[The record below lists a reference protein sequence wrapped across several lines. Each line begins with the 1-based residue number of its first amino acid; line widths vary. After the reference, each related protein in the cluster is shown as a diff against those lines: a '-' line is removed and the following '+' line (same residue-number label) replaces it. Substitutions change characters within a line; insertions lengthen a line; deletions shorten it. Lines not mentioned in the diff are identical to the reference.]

1 MAITTRIA
9 LPPSRRPVGGLLA
22 AARPIEGDW
31 TGGVKFASGQCLA
44 PQNYGPCAS
53 DDAVEKVDQNLSDE
67 AEFHPFTVLQA
78 VQCSTLG
85 RSAVDQFANE
95 SLDVTREYGVALEL
109 LGGAA
114 TGNPSLSVG
123 PTTTLTAATDPVTA
137 LGCLEARAGSSA
149 GISGRIAFIHT
160 PPAVGTALLAAGAIW
175 RDGRIWY
182 TASGNIVVISPAYDG
197 RTPGG
202 AAPTSGQP
210 LFMYATGEVHAAFG
224 MRETLQSVERTQNTA
239 KATAED
245 AAIVLFD
252 PCFTVAIDSG
262 VNAC

>member
-1 MAITTRIA
+1 M
-9 LPPSRRPVGGLLA
+9 
-22 AARPIEGDW
+22 
-31 TGGVKFASGQCLA
+31 KFASGQCLA

-53 DDAVEKVDQNLSDE
+53 DDATEKVDQDLSGE
-67 AEFHPFTVLQA
+67 SEFQAFTILQA

-85 RSAVDQFANE
+85 RTEVEVFAGE
-95 SLDVTREYGVALEL
+95 ALDVTREYGVALEL

-123 PTTTLTAATDPVTA
+123 PTTTLTAAADPVTA
-137 LGCLEARAGSSA
+137 LGCLEARAATS
-149 GISGRIAFIHT
+149 IYGRTAFIHT

-175 RDGRIWY
+175 RDGRFWR
-182 TASGNIVVISPAYDG
+182 TASNNVVVISPAYDG
-197 RTPGG
+197 RAPGDTP
-202 AAPTSGQP
+202 PTAGEP
-210 LFMYATGEVHAAFG
+210 LFMYATGEVYAATG
-224 MRETLQSVERTQNTA
+224 QREVLQSVERSQNTA

-245 AAIVLFD
+245 AAIVVFD